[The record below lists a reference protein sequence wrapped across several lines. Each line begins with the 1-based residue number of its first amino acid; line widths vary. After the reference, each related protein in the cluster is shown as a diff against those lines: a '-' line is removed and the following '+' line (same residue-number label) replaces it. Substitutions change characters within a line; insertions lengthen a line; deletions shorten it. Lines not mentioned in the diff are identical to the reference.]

1 MVQFRIYIHVL
12 LRARVPSIVNWI
24 LELYLQISIGLQQ
37 RLPNLSQASPWTK
50 FWSVDGINRG
60 LSSGYEVTKEN
71 EEIWNEVQVY
81 DAVSSTLWT
90 CYQTVALGYAKRD
103 F

>member
-1 MVQFRIYIHVL
+1 MVQFRIYHVL

-24 LELYLQISIGLQQ
+24 LELYLQISIGLLQ
-37 RLPNLSQASPWTK
+37 RLPNLSQAPSWTK
-50 FWSVDGINRG
+50 FWSVDGINRR

-81 DAVSSTLWT
+81 DAVSSTLWA